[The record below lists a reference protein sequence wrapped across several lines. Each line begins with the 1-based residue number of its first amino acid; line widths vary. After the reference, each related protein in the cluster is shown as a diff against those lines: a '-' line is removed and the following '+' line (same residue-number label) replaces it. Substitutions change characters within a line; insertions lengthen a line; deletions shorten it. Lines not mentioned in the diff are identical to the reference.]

1 MSGVVRLPARMTA
14 AEFLAWNP
22 GGAQRF
28 ELVDGIPRAM
38 APAAIIHGFLQN
50 ELGSRLRIHLRARNS
65 ACSVIANPG
74 VVPRLMPDHNF
85 RIPDLGVTCSPL
97 TPTQTMLDEPVLL
110 VEILSPGN
118 QPKTWSNV
126 WAYTTIPTVRE
137 LLVLHTSR
145 VAADILRR
153 TGDGGWPQR
162 FAPAADGVLS
172 LETLGFQVPLA
183 ELYEG
188 TGLRA

>member
-1 MSGVVRLPARMTA
+1 MTAVVRPPARMTVT
-14 AEFLAWNP
+14 EFLAWNP
-22 GGAQRF
+22 GGSQRY
-28 ELVDGIPRAM
+28 ELVDGALRSM

-50 ELGSRLRIHLRARNS
+50 ELGSRLRMHLRAQNS

-74 VVPRLMPDHNF
+74 VVPRLMPDHNV

-97 TPTQTMLDEPVLL
+97 APTQTTLADPVLL
-110 VEILSPGN
+110 VEILSPSN

-126 WAYTTIPTVRE
+126 WAYTSIPSVRE

-145 VAADILRR
+145 VAAESLRKAD
-153 TGDGGWPQR
+153 DGSWPQR
-162 FAPAADGVLS
+162 FEPAADGMLV

-188 TGLRA
+188 TGLAG